1 MFTLCGTGI
10 GGGIVI
16 GRARVL
22 ESRRFDIARYRVTE
36 ELRDAEQ
43 ARLRRA
49 LGEVKADLAALAD
62 ELPPEAPPEAR
73 ALLEVHSMILD
84 DPSLA
89 EAALAL
95 VQAQGWNAEWALSH
109 QADEL
114 AEQFAGFDDPYLR
127 ERGRDVQQVTDRA
140 LKALAG
146 MRARHGAGEPAIYV
160 ASDIAPGD
168 MLALKSALG
177 FAIDLGGT
185 TSHTAI
191 LARSMNLPAVVGLG
205 SASELIEDD
214 DWLVLDGEAG
224 VVIVAPDEPLLA
236 EYRRRQAA
244 DLAEREKLLGLVSV
258 PGDTRDGT
266 RVELHANI
274 ELPEE
279 AQQAR
284 DLGADGIGLFRS
296 EFLFMNRRD
305 LPSEDEQYEAYR
317 AAVLAMR
324 GKPVTIRTLDIGA
337 DKALEPPHAGLSPN
351 PALGQRAIRFCLA
364 EPEMFLAQLRA
375 ILRAAEHG
383 PVRLLIP
390 MLAHRHEIDHSL
402 AMIAQAREQLR
413 ERAQHEGAEV
423 PVGGMIEVPA
433 AALSARLFLSRL
445 DFLSIGTNDLIQYTL
460 AIDRADHSVAPLYDP
475 FHPAVLR
482 LIAMTIREARRA
494 GKPVSVCGEMAG
506 EVDATRLLLGMGL
519 QQFSMHTASLLPVKR
534 EVLQS
539 DTGWLAPRVARLLRS
554 DDPTRVSAAIRRL
567 REGGPSALS
576 PARP

>member
-1 MFTLCGTGI
+1 MFTLSGTGI

-22 ESRRFDIARYRVTE
+22 ESRRFDVVRYHLAEDQRE
-36 ELRDAEQ
+36 AEQ

-62 ELPPEAPPEAR
+62 ELPAEAPTEAR

-89 EAALAL
+89 DASLAL

-109 QADEL
+109 EANAL
-114 AEQFAGFDDPYLR
+114 AEQFAAFDDPYLR
-127 ERGRDVQQVTDRA
+127 ERGRDVQQVTDRVI
-140 LKALAG
+140 KSLAG
-146 MRARHGAGEPAIYV
+146 MRVRPVSGEPAIYV

-168 MLALKSALG
+168 MLALKNALG

-205 SASELIEDD
+205 SASGLVEDD
-214 DWLVLDGEAG
+214 EWLILDGDAG
-224 VVIVAPDEPLLA
+224 VLVVGPDEPLLA
-236 EYRRRQAA
+236 EYRRRQAEQIV
-244 DLAEREKLLGLVSV
+244 EREKLLQLVHV
-258 PGDTRDGT
+258 RGRTRDGVT
-266 RVELHANI
+266 IGLQANI

-317 AAVLAMR
+317 ASVLAMR
-324 GKPVTIRTLDIGA
+324 GRPVTIRTLDIGA
-337 DKALEPPHAGLSPN
+337 DKALQTVPAAIASN
-351 PALGQRAIRFCLA
+351 PALGQRAIRLCLA
-364 EPEMFLAQLRA
+364 EPAMFLVQLRA

-383 PVRLLIP
+383 PVRILLP
-390 MLAHRHEIDHSL
+390 MLAHRHEIDQSL
-402 AMIAQAREQLR
+402 LLIARAREQLR
-413 ERAQHEGAEV
+413 DDGAHDGPGV
-423 PVGGMIEVPA
+423 AVGGMIEVPA
-433 AALSARLFLSRL
+433 AALSVRMFLRRL

-460 AIDRADHSVAPLYDP
+460 AIDRADHAVAPLYDP
-475 FHPAVLR
+475 FHPAVLK
-482 LIAMTIREARRA
+482 LIAGTIRAATRA
-494 GKPVSVCGEMAG
+494 AKPVAVCGEMAG
-506 EVDATRLLLGMGL
+506 EVDATRLLVGMGL
-519 QQFSMHTASLLPVKR
+519 REFSMHTASLLPVKR
-534 EVLQS
+534 EVLAT
-539 DTGWLAPRVARLLRS
+539 DAARAAERVARVLRT
-554 DDPTRVSAAIRRL
+554 DEPLRAATAIRGL
-567 REGGPSALS
+567 RGD
-576 PARP
+576 